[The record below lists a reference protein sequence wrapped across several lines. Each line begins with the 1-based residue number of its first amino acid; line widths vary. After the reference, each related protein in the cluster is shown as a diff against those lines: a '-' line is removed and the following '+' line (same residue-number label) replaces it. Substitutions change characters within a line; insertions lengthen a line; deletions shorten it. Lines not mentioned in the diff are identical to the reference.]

1 MLTSASD
8 DFAAIVHAHLGVEQ
22 QPEEPPQPR
31 VPAPNMAQ
39 GTSSGGMPA
48 ETAAQHSI
56 RAFAARFQ
64 EVLSQPRNPGG
75 WVDLWP

>member
-8 DFAAIVHAHLGVEQ
+8 DFAAIVHGHLGVEQ
-22 QPEEPPQPR
+22 QPAEPPQPR
-31 VPAPNMAQ
+31 VPLPNPAQ
-39 GTSSGGMPA
+39 GTSSRGMPV
-48 ETAAQHSI
+48 ETAAEHSV

-75 WVDLWP
+75 WVDL